1 MKVEK
6 LDVMH
11 FLACCDFYVPAADGG
26 MFDDTI
32 RTYNDLCTLHKSQF
46 ISPFSGM
53 NMWKVTVQ
61 YRTARGNTQTV
72 EKYVCI
78 NTEHG
83 GYPIQEIRYVLHVW
97 SEFMPEYRKVSNVK
111 ILGAKYVCRLKIR
124 VG

>member
-26 MFDDTI
+26 MFDDTV
-32 RTYNDLCTLHKSQF
+32 RTYNDLCALHKSQF

-72 EKYVCI
+72 EKYVYMSFMSGQDSCL
-78 NTEHG
+78 NTEK
-83 GYPIQEIRYVLHVW
+83 YPMSKFW
-97 SEFMPEYRKVSNVK
+97 MPSMYA
-111 ILGAKYVCRLKIR
+111 G
-124 VG
+124 